1 MFRLRAV
8 LVIAVALTLAMLII
22 VYLQSRA
29 VQTSQQALSEGSAP
43 FLIAT
48 QQVQSASTQLSSLN
62 RGFGRSMTDDA
73 LQFTNFQMIEAVK
86 QAETSINT
94 VANLENHTLDADLI
108 TSELSNVK
116 ENNQKLYLQQKVTGR
131 KSIYRATYD

>member
-1 MFRLRAV
+1 VFRLRAV

-116 ENNQKLYLQQKVTGR
+116 D
-131 KSIYRATYD
+131 YRATYD